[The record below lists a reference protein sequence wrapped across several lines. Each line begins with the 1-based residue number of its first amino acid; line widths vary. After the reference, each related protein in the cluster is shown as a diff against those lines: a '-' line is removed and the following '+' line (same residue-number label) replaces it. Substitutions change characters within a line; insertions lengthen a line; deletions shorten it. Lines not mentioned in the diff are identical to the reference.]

1 MESMG
6 LKFTPVIAGHLL
18 GHLSLFGPMAGTP
31 WTHS

>member
-6 LKFTPVIAGHLL
+6 LKLTPVVVRHLL
-18 GHLSLFGPMAGTP
+18 GHLSMFGAMAGTP